1 MTDRLPF
8 VLATPADDYACG
20 RYRVRDPFTALFNA
34 GLVDGVVFPY
44 FLDDQLFRDLA
55 PDVLVV
61 QRVLEHDQIAV
72 LERYRRLG
80 SARIVFDLDDLLT
93 IPPRDNKCTRRFHD
107 DVAVRLDRAMSL
119 CDRLVFSTDYLASHF
134 VHGDKVVCHNSL
146 PDSPWAGLRVSR
158 RLSAKPRVGWAGS
171 AGHLGDLKLLYKVVP
186 ALSDLVDWVFMG
198 QIPQVIARH
207 CAEVHPLV
215 PIDQY
220 PQRLA
225 DLGLDLAV
233 APLQSHPY
241 NDAKSHLRLLELG
254 ACGYPVICS
263 DVQAFAVQLPVHR
276 CSDDPSDWIE
286 AVRGAIADRDALS
299 AWGDRMRADVLAHWL
314 LSDRVGHWFDAWL
327 NPFNECNSRLA
338 PSALINYL

>member
-20 RYRVRDPFTALFNA
+20 RYRLTDPLSALFAA

-44 FLDDQLFRDLA
+44 FLDDHLFRDLS
-55 PDVLVV
+55 PDVVVV
-61 QRVLEHDQIAV
+61 QRVLEHDQIAA

-80 SARIVFDLDDLLT
+80 CARIVFDLDDLLT
-93 IPPRDNKCTRRFHD
+93 IPPHDNKCTRRFHT
-107 DVAVRLDRAMSL
+107 DVAARLNRAMSL

-134 VHGDKVVCHNSL
+134 SHDDKVVCRNSL
-146 PDSPWAGLRVSR
+146 PDSPWADLRVSR
-158 RLSAKPRVGWAGS
+158 RISAKPRVGWAGS

-186 ALSDLVDWVFMG
+186 ALADLVDWVFMG

-263 DVQAFAVQLPVHR
+263 DVQAFGVQLPVHR

-286 AVRGAIADRDALS
+286 AVRGAIADRAALA
-299 AWGDRMRADVLAHWL
+299 AWGDRMRADVLANWF
-314 LSDRVGHWFDAWL
+314 LSGRLEQWFNAWCL
-327 NPFNECNSRLA
+327 PC
-338 PSALINYL
+338 